1 MAPKRMVR
9 VEKRRE
15 EVSRDQKVH
24 TSVAQST
31 GGVAVE
37 GLWGDPWLCLGSPDP
52 ESEPENE

>member
-1 MAPKRMVR
+1 MGPKRMVR

-15 EVSRDQKVH
+15 EVSREQKVH

-31 GGVAVE
+31 GGVVVE
-37 GLWGDPWLCLGSPDP
+37 GPWGDASLCLGSPDP